1 VSAGKSHVL
10 KFPIRV
16 WQEVCQSDMIYLST
30 RTFERQMQEL
40 GIFPTQLLLGV
51 AGVGIEVK
59 HCSNEGPKQ
68 ARVILPKMEKEARVT
83 LPKMQTDM
91 RSVSALQQYFAANT
105 AFFLGNFELLS
116 HLTPHS
122 LLKLALKS
130 KLRAFEPHTVILT
143 QGLPWPSVDGN
154 QVAYL
159 ILSGQLRKHKKASGG
174 EVDTDKW
181 HALHQLLQARALF
194 NPSSNDKSNL
204 VAPESSVAIPP
215 KFEDVRGKDV
225 WAVVAECFGP
235 LEQCMLHGTVV
246 GENHLLFG
254 RDAKSLATYIT
265 GTQVLAL
272 ELKVQDLVEIDGE
285 ARGVVAHP
293 NLAAS
298 VLQLKPSS
306 RDKRDLDIL
315 SGCIHRVPLFATL
328 PAQALSELCHKAT
341 LRSLMPGQI
350 LFEHGD
356 EADEIFIVLSGTLG
370 VHAMPS
376 KVSETEEQKRE
387 KEAEEA
393 VAPALHVA
401 FSTCEATTSKAA
413 PDGKSRGDA
422 AIVGP
427 CTGLRTEGQSIG
439 QAILYSSSIK
449 ATRKT
454 SVKARGKAAVMVIKL
469 ADLIAYQSFVNRR
482 AFFEPA
488 KMIQVLFEPSLR
500 SDDDLLAIG
509 EFVRSL
515 PLFSAFE
522 AAELSVLAK
531 YVKAEKKSAGT
542 VLYRRQEHL
551 SALYFLVQG
560 TAAICRPDPLQ
571 DMDAIHKS
579 NAQRF
584 EAGHVIVKDADVQQ
598 VSKYGVI
605 QHFARDG
612 DTLVE
617 EVTGRGPD
625 ALARLAKDTTLFSHS
640 CILVKPSIVASLN
653 FKSIAECIAEWKQME
668 AEEALMV
675 LSRSYPFSSWKQKEV
690 AVLAGLAQRLVYQ
703 RGSHIFEQ
711 ASAADRIFLVQKGEV
726 SLVQKGMSHLVPS
739 APLDAG
745 KEPIR
750 LQHSEKGTI
759 SAESRRADIAVT
771 TVSNGGVLGVDLVKQ
786 LNTEKGKTVAIK
798 LAETEGKLLQA
809 QKDLKKSLNDNMSR
823 SVLQSI
829 QAQINALTRQR
840 NDLLSQH
847 HKIKTEG
854 VLRHQYR
861 AVVAS
866 SVAKLIAVRRV
877 DIDSIGPRG
886 STTQIDKHHRN
897 VVHHRAGF
905 RSDIGSKHEMRLLQG
920 FGGRRDDAALGDEVE
935 SEQSAIQERRRLVGD
950 VRVVAAL
957 SGQRGGYLLKED
969 KSVSPQAAVASLMN
983 LRKWLRK
990 KYGKLGSAATILSC
1004 FHGGEV
1010 ISDSALK
1017 ALCDESACGLKPA
1030 QLRTAI
1036 ARPSSLYARLDSKD
1050 KVNYLPAPRSGGID
1064 RGGQMPNDGMD
1075 DNTEERNEVIFFSDL
1090 KKTLDNEEM
1099 LIDAAMRV
1107 ARRSGIPAE
1116 NAVAEHPSA
1125 YGAPPD
1131 VLLESAIPEEDT
1143 SCVHVTSDSL
1153 ETSLL
1158 SQKRAE
1164 QDTRAAGC
1172 EERAGE
1178 EQREPLF
1185 ERGRPQRAMTAR
1197 DRSQNLCRDEQRP
1210 NSAAESR
1217 VVRPNKFAL
1226 IPGES
1231 EDDPYILQEM
1241 PGDLS
1246 QESALEITENALRS
1260 QSPRRRTA
1268 IAARVDSERPVSA
1281 MSFRSDWHSRHG
1293 GRKGPMHGMSGRFP
1307 RPKTAFTR
1315 RSEWAAGIDREL
1327 DAFDGDFQVFLLS
1340 FLLACWSKWRW
1351 RGAGLFWCWMTA
1363 KN

>member
-16 WQEVCQSDMIYLST
+16 WQEACQSDMIYLST
-30 RTFERQMQEL
+30 RTFERQMQAL

-59 HCSNEGPKQ
+59 HCSNEGSKQ
-68 ARVILPKMEKEARVT
+68 ARVTSPKKAKEARVSS
-83 LPKMQTDM
+83 PKMQTDV
-91 RSVSALQQYFAANT
+91 RSVSALQEYSAANT

-116 HLTPHS
+116 HLPPHS
-122 LLKLALKS
+122 HLKLALKS
-130 KLRAFEPHTVILT
+130 KLRAFEPHTVILS

-159 ILSGQLRKHKKASGG
+159 ILSGQLRKHKKALGG
-174 EVDTDKW
+174 EVDTDRW
-181 HALHQLLQARALF
+181 HAFHQLLQARALC
-194 NPSSNDKSNL
+194 NPSSNDKTNL
-204 VAPESSVAIPP
+204 VAPETSVANPS
-215 KFEDVRGKDV
+215 KYEDMRGKDV
-225 WAVVAECFGP
+225 WAAVAECFGP
-235 LEQCMLHGTVV
+235 LEQCVLHGTVV
-246 GENHLLFG
+246 GENHLMFG

-272 ELKVQDLVEIDGE
+272 EVKVQDLVEIDGE
-285 ARGVVAHP
+285 ASGVVAHP
-293 NLAAS
+293 HLAAS
-298 VLQLKPSS
+298 VLQREPSS
-306 RDKRDLDIL
+306 RDERDLDIL
-315 SGCIHRVPLFATL
+315 SGCIHRVPFFATL
-328 PAQALSELCHKAT
+328 PAKALSELCHKAT
-341 LRSLMPGQI
+341 LRSLMPGEI

-376 KVSETEEQKRE
+376 KVSETEEQERE
-387 KEAEEA
+387 KEADEA
-393 VAPALHVA
+393 VAPALNVT
-401 FSTCEATTSKAA
+401 FSTCEAATCKAA

-422 AIVGP
+422 SIVGP

-454 SVKARGKAAVMVIKL
+454 SVKARGKAAVMVMKL

-482 AFFEPA
+482 SFFEPA
-488 KMIQVLFEPSLR
+488 KMMQVLFEPSLR

-531 YVKAEKKSAGT
+531 YVRAERKSAGT

-571 DMDAIHKS
+571 EDMDAIQKS

-584 EAGHVIVKDADVQQ
+584 EAGHVVVKDADVQQ

-612 DTLVE
+612 DALVQ

-625 ALARLAKDTTLFSHS
+625 ALARLAKDTSLFSHS

-653 FKSIAECIAEWKQME
+653 FKSVAEYLAEWKQIE

-675 LSRSYPFSSWKQKEV
+675 LSRSYPFNSWKQKEV
-690 AVLAGLAQRLVYQ
+690 AVLACLAQHLVYQ
-703 RGSHIFEQ
+703 RGSRIFEQ

-739 APLDAG
+739 APVDAG

-750 LQHSEKGTI
+750 LQHTEKGTI

-823 SVLQSI
+823 SFLQSI

-840 NDLLSQH
+840 NDLLSQQ

-866 SVAKLIAVRRV
+866 SVVKLIAVRRV

-897 VVHHRAGF
+897 VVDHRAGF
-905 RSDIGSKHEMRLLQG
+905 RSDFGSKHEMRLLQG
-920 FGGRRDDAALGDEVE
+920 FGGRRDDAALGDEVA
-935 SEQSAIQERRRLVGD
+935 SEQSAIQERRRFVGD
-950 VRVVAAL
+950 VRDVAAL
-957 SGQRGGYLLKED
+957 SGQRGGRLLKED
-969 KSVSPQAAVASLMN
+969 NSVSPQAAVASLMN

-1036 ARPSSLYARLDSKD
+1036 ARPSSSYARVDSKD
-1050 KVNYLPAPRSGGID
+1050 KVTYLPAPRSGGID
-1064 RGGQMPNDGMD
+1064 RGEQMSNDGMD
-1075 DNTEERNEVIFFSDL
+1075 DNHEQRNEVIFFSDL

-1107 ARRSGIPAE
+1107 ARRGGNQAE
-1116 NAVAEHPSA
+1116 NAVAEHPPA

-1131 VLLESAIPEEDT
+1131 VLPESALPHEDT
-1143 SCVHVTSDSL
+1143 SCIHVISDSL
-1153 ETSLL
+1153 ETSFS
-1158 SQKRAE
+1158 SQKKVE
-1164 QDTRAAGC
+1164 QDRRAAGR
-1172 EERAGE
+1172 EERAGG
-1178 EQREPLF
+1178 EQRETLF
-1185 ERGRPQRAMTAR
+1185 ELGRPHSAMTTR
-1197 DRSQNLCRDEQRP
+1197 DRSQNLRRDEQRP
-1210 NSAAESR
+1210 SSAAESR
-1217 VVRPNKFAL
+1217 AVRRNKFAL

-1246 QESALEITENALRS
+1246 QESALEINENARRS
-1260 QSPRRRTA
+1260 LSPRRQAA
-1268 IAARVDSERPVSA
+1268 IAARVDSERPASA
-1281 MSFRSDWHSRHG
+1281 MSFRSDGHSRHG
-1293 GRKGPMHGMSGRFP
+1293 GHKGPMHVMSGRFP

-1327 DAFDGDFQVFLLS
+1327 DAFDGDFQVLLLS
-1340 FLLACWSKWRW
+1340 FLLACCII
-1351 RGAGLFWCWMTA
+1351 L
-1363 KN
+1363 